1 MSHSYTEA
9 IKQELLADFNAVVT
23 EAEQLLKFV
32 ADEGGDKANAL
43 RAKVEKKL
51 NAAKERL
58 RSLEDTVVDKSR
70 AAARATDEYVHE
82 NPWQSIGVAAG
93 VGAALGVVIGAL
105 LSRR

>member
-1 MSHSYTEA
+1 M
-9 IKQELLADFNAVVT
+9 
-23 EAEQLLKFV
+23 LKFV
-32 ADEGGDKANAL
+32 TDEGGDKASAL

-58 RSLEDTVVDKSR
+58 RGLEETVVDKSR

-93 VGAALGVVIGAL
+93 VGAALGVVIGVL

>member
-1 MSHSYTEA
+1 MSHSHTESM
-9 IKQELLADFNAVVT
+9 KQRLLDDFNAVVT

-32 ADEGGDKANAL
+32 TDEGGDKASAL
-43 RAKVEKKL
+43 RAKMEKKL
-51 NAAKERL
+51 HAAKERL

-93 VGAALGVVIGAL
+93 VGAVLGVVIGVL
-105 LSRR
+105 LYRR